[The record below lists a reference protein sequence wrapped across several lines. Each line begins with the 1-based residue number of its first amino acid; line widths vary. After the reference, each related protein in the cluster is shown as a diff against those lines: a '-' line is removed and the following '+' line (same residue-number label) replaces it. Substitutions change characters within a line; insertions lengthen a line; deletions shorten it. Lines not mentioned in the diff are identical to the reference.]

1 MKLVVNKTNFH
12 LKVSRTNIFSTMID
26 DEDMNNKLVQQ
37 IDIQG
42 DCMKHKS
49 NVKAQMTEWEM
60 WNKPGFNT
68 FTHYYINVAHHIATR
83 DYKFKCE
90 LKHIKL
96 SCLWGMKY
104 LSNDYAIEHD
114 HWPATFGCVYYINPP
129 KDCPGLYFKE
139 LDYTVVPK
147 HGELTIFDAALRHE
161 VPKKSFIGNRYT
173 VSGNITIDG

>member
-1 MKLVVNKTNFH
+1 
-12 LKVSRTNIFSTMID
+12 MID

-42 DCMKHKS
+42 DSMKQKS

-68 FTHYYINVAHHIATR
+68 FAHYYVDVAHHITTR
-83 DYKFKCE
+83 DYRFKCE

-104 LSNDYAIEHD
+104 LSDDYAIEHD

-139 LDYTVVPK
+139 LDLLLINVWLLILICEPFISSEILMPGFNLNFKTP
-147 HGELTIFDAALRHE
+147 FALIAL
-161 VPKKSFIGNRYT
+161 VGLCPLILA
-173 VSGNITIDG
+173 